1 VFDWDEKPDLN
12 ITPLVDVMLVL
23 LAIMMLTTPIMVYE
37 ENITLPSGSKSKPIN
52 KLPVIDIRID
62 SNRNIKIKDNKYTF
76 SNFTD
81 NFILFSQNIDKKT
94 PVYIRAHRELLY
106 NDVVFILKTTKEAGF
121 TKVSLVTDG

>member
-1 VFDWDEKPDLN
+1 MFDWDEKPDLN

-23 LAIMMLTTPIMVYE
+23 LAIMMVTTPIMVYE
-37 ENITLPSGSKSKPIN
+37 ENITLPNGSRTKPVN
-52 KLPVIDIRID
+52 KLPAVEIRID
-62 SNRNIKIKDNKYTF
+62 SNRDIKIKENIYNF

-81 NFILFSQNIDKKT
+81 NFILYSQNIDKTT

>member
-1 VFDWDEKPDLN
+1 MFDWDEKPDLN